1 MIQREVTVGR
11 APDSDILYDPS
22 CVHVSNAHAVIYY
35 NGSQLI
41 FKDCSTNGT
50 LINNMRIHHQAV
62 VINYGDSILLAG
74 KYPLTWDRISVFF
87 PIERQ
92 PTQVSSGYSPNIRSK
107 TVINSNSQQQA
118 LIYNPI
124 SGNEKKASTSDNKSV
139 DIEVE
144 TARFNWGAFF
154 LYPFWGFANGM
165 WWAFLISWFFGWTI
179 IPNILFGIMGSK
191 WAWKNKHWRDINH
204 FVTVQ
209 DSWKKWGIGLFLV
222 GIFISIFTIIIL
234 MAIASSF

>member
-11 APDSDILYDPS
+11 APDSDILYDPG

-50 LINNMRIHHQAV
+50 LINNVRIHHQAV
-62 VINYGDSILLAG
+62 VINNGDSILLAG
-74 KYPLTWDRISVFF
+74 KYPLTWDRIGVFF
-87 PIERQ
+87 PMERQ
-92 PTQVSSGYSPNIRSK
+92 PTLVDYSLNTTSK
-107 TVINSNSQQQA
+107 TVINSNLQRQA
-118 LIYNPI
+118 AMYDPI
-124 SGNEKKASTSDNKSV
+124 SRDEKKTSASDNNSLNI
-139 DIEVE
+139 DVE

-154 LYPFWGFANGM
+154 LYPLWGFANGM
-165 WWAFLISWFFGWTI
+165 WWAFLISWFLGWTI

-191 WAWKNKHWRDINH
+191 WAWKNKQWRDINH

-209 DSWKKWGIGLFLV
+209 DSWKKWGIGLFLA
-222 GIFISIFTIIIL
+222 GIFISVFAIIIL
-234 MAIASSF
+234 MSVVSSF

>member
-11 APDSDILYDPS
+11 APDSDILYDPA
-22 CVHVSNAHAVIYY
+22 CVHVSNAHAVIYF

-41 FKDCSTNGT
+41 FKDSSTNGT
-50 LINNMRIHHQAV
+50 LINNVRIHYQKV

-87 PIERQ
+87 PLVKQ
-92 PTQVSSGYSPNIRSK
+92 PTQVNNDYSPNAISK
-107 TVINSNSQQQA
+107 TVMNSTLQQQA
-118 LIYNPI
+118 VICNPI
-124 SGNEKKASTSDNKSV
+124 SGDEEKILASNKDFV
-139 DIEVE
+139 NIEVE

-165 WWAFLISWFFGWTI
+165 WWAFLVSWFFGWTI

-191 WAWKNKHWRDINH
+191 WAWKNKQWRDINH

-222 GIFISIFTIIIL
+222 GIFILIFTIMIV

>member
-11 APDSDILYDPS
+11 APDSDILYDPN
-22 CVHVSNAHAVIYY
+22 CAHISNAHAVIYS

-41 FKDCSTNGT
+41 FKDTSTNGT
-50 LINNMRIHHQAV
+50 FINNVRVHHQSV
-62 VINYGDSILLAG
+62 IINYGDSIFLAG
-74 KYPLTWDRISVFF
+74 KYPLTWDRIGVFF
-87 PIERQ
+87 PMEKQ
-92 PTQVSSGYSPNIRSK
+92 PTRINSSYNPNIKSK
-107 TVINSNSQQQA
+107 TVVNPSNQQQSVV
-118 LIYNPI
+118 YGPI
-124 SGNEKKASTSDNKSV
+124 AIDEEKSSASNNSSIN
-139 DIEVE
+139 IEVE

-204 FVTVQ
+204 FVIVQ
-209 DSWKKWGIGLFLV
+209 DSWKRWGIGLFIAGV
-222 GIFISIFTIIIL
+222 FILIFTIV
-234 MAIASSF
+234 MALASSF